1 MKSIARSFVWW
12 PKMDQ
17 DIEKL
22 CFTCSD
28 CQRHSNMPK
37 SAPVHPWD
45 WPKEPWDRL
54 HIDFAGPFMNSMFL
68 LIIDAHSKW
77 VEIFPMNSTTTTNT
91 IEKLRILFSQ
101 LGLPKVIVS
110 DNGPQFVSEEFHLF
124 LTQNGIKHI
133 TSAPYH
139 PRTNGQ
145 AERLIQVFKQAMKSA
160 KKSCGSIQQKLST
173 FLFRYRTTPHSLT
186 NKTPAK
192 LLYGHNLRTR
202 LDLIKPSLHNTL
214 SSGQDETFHSV
225 QCEGVYRRTESH
237 DERL

>member
-22 CFTCSD
+22 CFTCSG
-28 CQRHSNMPK
+28 CQRH
-37 SAPVHPWD
+37 PWD
-45 WPKEPWDRL
+45 CPKEPWHRL

-145 AERLIQVFKQAMKSA
+145 AERLVQVFKQAMKSA
-160 KKSCGSIQQKLST
+160 KESCGSIQQKLST

-186 NKTPAK
+186 NETPAK
-192 LLYGHNLRTR
+192 LLYRRNLRTR
-202 LDLIKPSLHNTL
+202 LDLIKPSLHNTV
-214 SSGQDETFHSV
+214 SSGQEKMKLSHSV
-225 QCEGVYRRTESH
+225 QCEGVYRRTES
-237 DERL
+237 

>member
-1 MKSIARSFVWW
+1 
-12 PKMDQ
+12 
-17 DIEKL
+17 
-22 CFTCSD
+22 
-28 CQRHSNMPK
+28 
-37 SAPVHPWD
+37 
-45 WPKEPWDRL
+45 
-54 HIDFAGPFMNSMFL
+54 MNSMFL

-145 AERLIQVFKQAMKSA
+145 AERLVQVFKQAMKSA
-160 KKSCGSIQQKLST
+160 KESCGSIQQKLST
-173 FLFRYRTTPHSLT
+173 FLFRYRTTPHSPT
-186 NKTPAK
+186 NETPAK
-192 LLYGHNLRTR
+192 LLYGRNLLTR
-202 LDLIKPSLHNTL
+202 LDLIKPSLYNTV
-214 SSGQDETFHSV
+214 SSGQEKMKFSIQSNVREFT
-225 QCEGVYRRTESH
+225 EGQRVMTRDYRSAKRRLIPAEIQSRTGPLSYTVDTGLGTTWRRH
-237 DERL
+237 ADQLRSGISDTNVVSL